1 MIKRFQRVSLVK
13 QIIYLNVL
21 MLSFLLVSFLI
32 SNYIAQR
39 IVEDKVTES
48 VNKLMLQLEAT
59 MKNFYKDMDGISY
72 SLLYSPTLQQYLSTN
87 DALTHILM
95 DDDIV
100 SQFSSTLSLKE
111 DIKGILLYNNTGK
124 LIANLGEKANIT
136 PKNQASVIEYTT
148 SILPNSSYYTISV
161 PVYNLQNNIKLKD
174 YRGMC
179 VFLMDGARFNELL
192 QTSKQSPHS
201 KFLLLDEKDV
211 IIAGTAPQNYGEVF
225 HSENYSNRHKY
236 LVQEAVLKNTGWK
249 IISVLPK
256 AEVLQDVS
264 TIKNLNIATYIV
276 IFSMLLLF
284 LVVFYN
290 QVFKPVKALLDFV
303 KSYTKKGKDRRFSV
317 TFNNEIGVL
326 GSRLNQMLDDID
338 HLSRDIQVVQQKA
351 FDIEL
356 MKKKMEISAYRN
368 QINPHFLYNT
378 LECIRAIALF
388 HKAEDIAEIT
398 SSLSKM
404 FRYSIK
410 GAGFVSIGE
419 ELLYLREYSR
429 IIDYRFRGKIQIRVE
444 AEERLQ
450 SLYTLKLLL
459 QPIVE
464 NAVFHGLETK
474 VSSGLVTVQ
483 VNLRRDQLVCFTVKD
498 DGVGMSGQRLEEVR
512 AQLNRFEGPVV
523 MNDGGVGIGLANIY
537 RRIKLFYGENAQM
550 TIESKVDEGTMVIL
564 TVPIMEEP
572 GETEGELCFKS

>member
-1 MIKRFQRVSLVK
+1 MS
-13 QIIYLNVL
+13 
-21 MLSFLLVSFLI
+21 
-32 SNYIAQR
+32 
-39 IVEDKVTES
+39 
-48 VNKLMLQLEAT
+48 
-59 MKNFYKDMDGISY
+59 
-72 SLLYSPTLQQYLSTN
+72 
-87 DALTHILM
+87 
-95 DDDIV
+95 
-100 SQFSSTLSLKE
+100 
-111 DIKGILLYNNTGK
+111 
-124 LIANLGEKANIT
+124 
-136 PKNQASVIEYTT
+136 
-148 SILPNSSYYTISV
+148 
-161 PVYNLQNNIKLKD
+161 
-174 YRGMC
+174 
-179 VFLMDGARFNELL
+179 LL

-483 VNLRRDQLVCFTVKD
+483 VNLLTDELVCFTVKD

-550 TIESKVDEGTMVIL
+550 TIESKVDEGTTVIL

>member
-192 QTSKQSPHS
+192 QTSKQSPIPNS
-201 KFLLLDEKDV
+201 CCWTRRMSSLREPLRKITAKFFILRITL
-211 IIAGTAPQNYGEVF
+211 
-225 HSENYSNRHKY
+225 
-236 LVQEAVLKNTGWK
+236 
-249 IISVLPK
+249 
-256 AEVLQDVS
+256 
-264 TIKNLNIATYIV
+264 IV
-276 IFSMLLLF
+276 INIWFRKRFLKIPAGRLLASCPRP
-284 LVVFYN
+284 
-290 QVFKPVKALLDFV
+290 KC
-303 KSYTKKGKDRRFSV
+303 
-317 TFNNEIGVL
+317 
-326 GSRLNQMLDDID
+326 SRM
-338 HLSRDIQVVQQKA
+338 
-351 FDIEL
+351 
-356 MKKKMEISAYRN
+356 
-368 QINPHFLYNT
+368 
-378 LECIRAIALF
+378 
-388 HKAEDIAEIT
+388 
-398 SSLSKM
+398 
-404 FRYSIK
+404 
-410 GAGFVSIGE
+410 
-419 ELLYLREYSR
+419 
-429 IIDYRFRGKIQIRVE
+429 
-444 AEERLQ
+444 
-450 SLYTLKLLL
+450 
-459 QPIVE
+459 
-464 NAVFHGLETK
+464 
-474 VSSGLVTVQ
+474 
-483 VNLRRDQLVCFTVKD
+483 
-498 DGVGMSGQRLEEVR
+498 
-512 AQLNRFEGPVV
+512 
-523 MNDGGVGIGLANIY
+523 
-537 RRIKLFYGENAQM
+537 
-550 TIESKVDEGTMVIL
+550 
-564 TVPIMEEP
+564 
-572 GETEGELCFKS
+572 